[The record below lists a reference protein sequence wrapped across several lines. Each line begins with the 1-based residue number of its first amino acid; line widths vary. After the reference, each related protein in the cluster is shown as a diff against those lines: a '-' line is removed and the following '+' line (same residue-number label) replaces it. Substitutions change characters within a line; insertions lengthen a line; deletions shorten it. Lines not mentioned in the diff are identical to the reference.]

1 MAQTQDITINVVY
14 QALKIIPG
22 NCYIIGVEDGYTEQ
36 DMRELEIRLDNKFAG
51 LFVVAKGLVSGRI
64 SSNAISEL
72 AS

>member
-22 NCYIIGVEDGYTEQ
+22 NCYIIGVDDAYTQ
-36 DMRELEIRLDNKFAG
+36 KGMDALETHLEEKFG
-51 LFVVAKGLVSGRI
+51 GRFLVVKGIVVGRI
-64 SSNAISEL
+64 SSDAISEL